1 MTPDP
6 DIYYT
11 LTRVAN
17 GDHEAFRQIF
27 DLYSPRVYRFALKYL
42 KSSDQAEEIV
52 QEVFVRL
59 WKNSKM
65 LPDVKNL
72 DHYLFVLS
80 RNLAFDQLRRQEIQA
95 RHAEELQTDIDDSA
109 NVTEEAILLDETRR
123 ILDEGIAKLPPQQ
136 QRVYQLCH
144 QCGLK
149 YEEAAEQLNLS
160 PQTVHR
166 HMKLALRF
174 LRKYLQN
181 HADLAVIFAIFQL
194 TIELR

>member
-1 MTPDP
+1 MNTA
-6 DIYYT
+6 
-11 LTRVAN
+11 L
-17 GDHEAFRQIF
+17 IF
-27 DLYSPRVYRFALKYL
+27 VCSQNIDAYINAAAYLQDKREVTKFTFVFLVDAPTESPATHFV
-42 KSSDQAEEIV
+42 EEI
-52 QEVFVRL
+52 
-59 WKNSKM
+59 
-65 LPDVKNL
+65 
-72 DHYLFVLS
+72 LS
-80 RNLAFDQLRRQEIQA
+80 RLSMLAEGKYNGRPI
-95 RHAEELQTDIDDSA
+95 DIDDSA